1 MESFGNESEEAL
13 AVRITIRVIR
23 SFPHRNI
30 RNMLVK
36 EVPLSLT
43 TEQLLERVTNE
54 VSSNSSLPP
63 PFRRFA
69 YDCLKIEHHA
79 HGAKT
84 SDPVINTENDE
95 ILLLRPGQSL
105 FSQQVR
111 DETEISLFRK
121 EDYLEYKN
129 LPAGTTQW

>member
-63 PFRRFA
+63 PFRWNSLLC
-69 YDCLKIEHHA
+69 DQNLN
-79 HGAKT
+79 
-84 SDPVINTENDE
+84 VIYQEVC
-95 ILLLRPGQSL
+95 I
-105 FSQQVR
+105 
-111 DETEISLFRK
+111 
-121 EDYLEYKN
+121 
-129 LPAGTTQW
+129 